1 MAVPVIMPRQGQSVE
16 TCIIGEWSKKVGDPI
31 KKGDIFFSYETDK
44 SSFEEEAKVDGEVL
58 AVFYEEGDEVPVL
71 TNVAVIG
78 KKGEDIEEF
87 RPGNGSA
94 VPAAETSSESETSAA
109 PVAAPAAMECKSS
122 SAVSVASAT
131 NNGKVIASPRAKSE
145 AEKDSICI
153 NDLAGSGP
161 HGRIIARDVEGAI
174 GTDKQMTK
182 LAKAKSEAEG
192 LKPVSEPTGIGG
204 RVAAADLTA
213 NPVYGETED
222 SEVKKLS
229 HMRKLIGNAMYKSLH
244 ESAQLTHHM
253 SADARKI
260 MALRKVYK
268 KKLADGETKE
278 NVTINDFI
286 CYAVIKALKKFPQ
299 ANTHFLGDSIRYFN
313 KIHLGLAVD
322 TDRGLM
328 VPVVKNADDL
338 SLEGLSAQL
347 GSVATQSRKGNIN
360 PDLLKADAASITV
373 SNLGNYGV
381 EMFTP
386 ILNLPQACI
395 LGVCT
400 IVPRP
405 KDLGGGVYGFVPMVG
420 LSLTYNH
427 QALDGGEATRFLKE
441 IKDQIE
447 NMTL

>member
-1 MAVPVIMPRQGQSVE
+1 MAIPVIMPRQGQSVE

-31 KKGDIFFSYETDK
+31 KKGEVFFSYETDK
-44 SSFEEEAKVDGEVL
+44 SSFEEEAKEDGEVL
-58 AVFYEEGDEVPVL
+58 AIFYEDGDEVPVL

-78 KKGEDIEEF
+78 KKGESVEEF

-94 VPAAETSSESETSAA
+94 APVVETVAEPAVAPAVSAA
-109 PVAAPAAMECKSS
+109 SECKSS
-122 SAVSVASAT
+122 QVASVATVT
-131 NNGKVIASPRAKSE
+131 NDGKVVASPRAKCE

-153 NDLAGSGP
+153 NDLAGTGP

-182 LAKAKSEAEG
+182 LAKVKSETEG

-204 RVAAADLTA
+204 RVAAADLTS
-213 NPVYGETED
+213 NPVYGKSED
-222 SEVKKLS
+222 SEVKKLT
-229 HMRKLIGNAMYKSLH
+229 HMRKLIGNAMFKSLH

-381 EMFTP
+381 EVFTP

-427 QALDGGEATRFLKE
+427 QVLDGGEATRFLKE

>member
-31 KKGDIFFSYETDK
+31 KKGDVFFSYETDK

-58 AVFYEEGDEVPVL
+58 AIFYEEGDEVPVL

-78 KKGEDIEEF
+78 KKGENIEEF
-87 RPGNGSA
+87 RPGNESA
-94 VPAAETSSESETSAA
+94 APVAETASEPADV
-109 PVAAPAAMECKSS
+109 PVAAPAAMESENSTVLSASSVNNDGKS
-122 SAVSVASAT
+122 
-131 NNGKVIASPRAKSE
+131 IASPRAKCE

-153 NDLAGSGP
+153 NDLVGTGP
-161 HGRIIARDVEGAI
+161 HGRIISRDVEGAI

-182 LAKAKSEAEG
+182 LAKAKSESEG

-204 RVAAADLTA
+204 RVAAADLTS
-213 NPVYGETED
+213 NPVYGKSED

-229 HMRKLIGNAMYKSLH
+229 HMRKLIGNAMFKSLH

-338 SLEGLSAQL
+338 SLEGLAAQL

-381 EMFTP
+381 EVFTP

-405 KDLGGGVYGFVPMVG
+405 KDLGGGVYGFVPM
-420 LSLTYNH
+420 
-427 QALDGGEATRFLKE
+427 
-441 IKDQIE
+441 
-447 NMTL
+447 

>member
-1 MAVPVIMPRQGQSVE
+1 
-16 TCIIGEWSKKVGDPI
+16 
-31 KKGDIFFSYETDK
+31 
-44 SSFEEEAKVDGEVL
+44 
-58 AVFYEEGDEVPVL
+58 
-71 TNVAVIG
+71 
-78 KKGEDIEEF
+78 
-87 RPGNGSA
+87 
-94 VPAAETSSESETSAA
+94 
-109 PVAAPAAMECKSS
+109 
-122 SAVSVASAT
+122 
-131 NNGKVIASPRAKSE
+131 
-145 AEKDSICI
+145 
-153 NDLAGSGP
+153 
-161 HGRIIARDVEGAI
+161 
-174 GTDKQMTK
+174 
-182 LAKAKSEAEG
+182 
-192 LKPVSEPTGIGG
+192 
-204 RVAAADLTA
+204 
-213 NPVYGETED
+213 
-222 SEVKKLS
+222 
-229 HMRKLIGNAMYKSLH
+229 
-244 ESAQLTHHM
+244 M

-381 EMFTP
+381 EVFTP

-405 KDLGGGVYGFVPMVG
+405 KDLGGGVYGFVPMIG

-427 QALDGGEATRFLKE
+427 QVFDGGEATRFLKE